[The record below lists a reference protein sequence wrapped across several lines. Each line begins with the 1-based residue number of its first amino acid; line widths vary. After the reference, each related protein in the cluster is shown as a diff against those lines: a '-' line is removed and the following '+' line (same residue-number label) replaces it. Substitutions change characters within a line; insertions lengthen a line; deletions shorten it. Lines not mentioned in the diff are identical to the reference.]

1 MHMKRIKNLTKNLT
15 LKKITKMVF
24 AIGALLGVLFG
35 GSYHRLNGFSGIL
48 LGAIF
53 WGVTTAFGFKGIFE
67 FILNLVCKTAEEP
80 ETRDEAPAEGA
91 AAEEPEK

>member
-1 MHMKRIKNLTKNLT
+1 MKKLHIKNLTLE
-15 LKKITKMVF
+15 KITRMIF

-53 WGVTTAFGFKGIFE
+53 WGIVAGFGFKGIFE
-67 FILNLVCKTAEEP
+67 FVLNLVCKAPVSEDEVATASKESEE
-80 ETRDEAPAEGA
+80 DEGDTPA
-91 AAEEPEK
+91 K